1 MKKIFIKTDTIN
13 LDQFLKWAGY
23 ISTGGEAKVVISEG
37 AIKVNGEIE
46 TKRSRKLKVSD
57 VVEFA
62 GDSIIVS
69 RR

>member
-1 MKKIFIKTDTIN
+1 M
-13 LDQFLKWAGY
+13 
-23 ISTGGEAKVVISEG
+23 
-37 AIKVNGEIE
+37 E